1 MLTMTALVPTNDRI
15 PIMYITTNSKTII
28 TPNNTPYSSP
38 DLPGTFS
45 IELYLL
51 IHKYNN
57 SRYIGLQ
64 KTVLRFNKKKKT
76 KICLLKI
83 IVNLPQ
89 NNSVKQKSYKRF
101 TPFLSKLQN
110 KL

>member
-1 MLTMTALVPTNDRI
+1 
-15 PIMYITTNSKTII
+15 MYITNSKTII

-38 DLPGTFS
+38 DLPGDALFS

-64 KTVLRFNKKKKT
+64 KQFYDLIKKENKDLFIGK
-76 KICLLKI
+76 
-83 IVNLPQ
+83 
-89 NNSVKQKSYKRF
+89 
-101 TPFLSKLQN
+101 
-110 KL
+110 

>member
-1 MLTMTALVPTNDRI
+1 MLTMTPALPTNDRI

-38 DLPGTFS
+38 DFTWDALFS
-45 IELYLL
+45 IEPYLL

-57 SRYIGLQ
+57 PDILLQ

-83 IVNLPQ
+83 IVNLHTQ
-89 NNSVKQKSYKRF
+89 NNSVKQK
-101 TPFLSKLQN
+101 L
-110 KL
+110 

>member
-1 MLTMTALVPTNDRI
+1 MLTMTPALVPTNDRI

-38 DLPGTFS
+38 DLPGDALFS

-83 IVNLPQ
+83 IVNLHTQ
-89 NNSVKQKSYKRF
+89 NNSVKQK
-101 TPFLSKLQN
+101 L
-110 KL
+110 